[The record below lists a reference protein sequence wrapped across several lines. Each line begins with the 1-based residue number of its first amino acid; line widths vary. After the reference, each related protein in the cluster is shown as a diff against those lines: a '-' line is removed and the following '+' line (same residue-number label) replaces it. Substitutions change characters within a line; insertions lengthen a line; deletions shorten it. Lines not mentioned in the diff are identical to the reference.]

1 MGIINAEQICE
12 KRCLAHKYFPG
23 IRFWFSLKK
32 QRKKRERRSVRK
44 IKIFSAHINVNNL
57 YEEYGGGLLCK
68 YLTGNKLYFI

>member
-1 MGIINAEQICE
+1 MPGPQI
-12 KRCLAHKYFPG
+12 FP
-23 IRFWFSLKK
+23 RHSVLVFLKK

-44 IKIFSAHINVNNL
+44 IKMFSAHINVNNL